1 MKMKFLLILAIIFG
15 SGICT
20 TNAQIKHRSLNQHH
34 RINEGVKSGEL
45 TKTEAHHLRK
55 DQKNIHQAAKA
66 ARSDGKITRRERKNI
81 KKEERRNSGEIYRK
95 KHNLRER
102 E

>member
-1 MKMKFLLILAIIFG
+1 MLAIIFG
-15 SGICT
+15 LGICT

-45 TKTEAHHLRK
+45 MKTEAHHLRK
-55 DQKNIHQAAKA
+55 DQRNVHQDVKA
-66 ARSDGKITRRERKNI
+66 ARYDGKITRRETKDI
-81 KKEERRNSGEIYRK
+81 KKEERRNSREIYPK
-95 KHNLRER
+95 KYNLRER

>member
-1 MKMKFLLILAIIFG
+1 MKMKFLLMLAIIFAL
-15 SGICT
+15 GIGT

-55 DQKNIHQAAKA
+55 DQRNVHQDAKA
-66 ARSDGKITRRERKNI
+66 ARYDGKITRRERKNI
-81 KKEERRNSGEIYRK
+81 KKEERRNSHEIYRK